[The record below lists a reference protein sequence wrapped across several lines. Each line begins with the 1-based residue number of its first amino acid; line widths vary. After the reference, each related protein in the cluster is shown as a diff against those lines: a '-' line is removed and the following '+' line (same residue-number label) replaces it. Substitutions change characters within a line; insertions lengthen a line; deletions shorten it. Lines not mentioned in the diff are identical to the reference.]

1 MIYGA
6 LRRPFF
12 VFWAA
17 LLFNKLPLSILPPL
31 LTVAWIYGKIKK
43 VMIMENKK
51 QITADKSVV
60 TTKDIVKASFKG
72 FAKKHKI
79 IFAFIIIVAVLVLS
93 VASMTVLVNTEN
105 TPALLVRAFFPSE
118 LSDDSF
124 PVTFYSEYNPDYD
137 RENPLAMYNY
147 YYYPDNDESAE
158 RVYLDGGYY
167 IVDEETG
174 EDSDI
179 TLWFFIET
187 AANFNRFADI
197 AYKVLGVLAAAG
209 VLLLIYAWYRS
220 FKKQELAKK
229 EAYRKSHPRH

>member
-1 MIYGA
+1 MGRFGA
-6 LRRPFF
+6 PFF
-12 VFWAA
+12 ILPAPI
-17 LLFNKLPLSILPPL
+17 FNKLPFSILPPL

-137 RENPLAMYNY
+137 RDNPLAMYNY

-197 AYKVLGVLAAAG
+197 AYKVLGVLAAVG
-209 VLLLIYAWYRS
+209 VLLLIFAWYRS

>member
-1 MIYGA
+1 
-6 LRRPFF
+6 
-12 VFWAA
+12 
-17 LLFNKLPLSILPPL
+17 
-31 LTVAWIYGKIKK
+31 
-43 VMIMENKK
+43 MENKK

-60 TTKDIVKASFKG
+60 TTKDIVKTSFKG
-72 FAKKHKI
+72 FVKNHKI

-137 RENPLAMYNY
+137 RDNPLAMYNY
-147 YYYPDNDESAE
+147 YYYPDNDENAE

-167 IVDEETG
+167 IVDKETG

-209 VLLLIYAWYRS
+209 VLLLIFAWYRS